1 MKKDR
6 FGNSIDLSVGYARGK
21 ILRGPGEE
29 MLREAQG
36 ARLIRRRAARMGPD
50 SIYAFT
56 GSTVEFPLQPEDL
69 PVHAQESIGP
79 ALFGP
84 SLRKLIL
91 THLGGRDNDE
101 VGVFNRTSAGIIA
114 VETALASKGEPILS
128 LVPGA
133 TSHPSVKM
141 GANLAGARLVE
152 TSSLQQFER
161 ELSASGGSLVVITGV
176 TSELQIMPQE
186 VFSESIRMT
195 TKSGRIALVDDAY
208 GARVRTVLYGQQP
221 ALQLGADLA
230 ITSNH
235 KAGLNGPRAGVLA
248 GRAAVVQRVV
258 ARAMELGLEARAPL
272 ALGVL
277 RSLEL
282 YRPHHLGSEVAIGK
296 ELYSALAA
304 RLGTTRVLKTAIG
317 PLIEV
322 DDILSIAQ
330 ERDRTASPAT
340 RVVPAEAASALGMLL
355 LEFYGILTVNAQA
368 MPGARVSLRLKP
380 TSSELERAGGVDTVV
395 KAVDDSLDR
404 LAAVIHSPEKIQG
417 LILGQPSQGS
427 GSGC

>member
-6 FGNSIDLSVGYARGK
+6 FGNSIDPSVGYARGK
-21 ILRGPGEE
+21 ILRGPDEE

-36 ARLIRRRAARMGPD
+36 ARLIRRRAARTGPE

-69 PVHAQESIGP
+69 ALRAQESVGP
-79 ALFGP
+79 ALFQP

-91 THLGGRDNDE
+91 THLGGRDSDE

-114 VETALASKGEPILS
+114 VETALASRGEPILS

-133 TSHPSVKM
+133 TSHPSVKL
-141 GANLAGARLVE
+141 GASLAGARLIE
-152 TSSLQQFER
+152 MSSLQQFER
-161 ELSASGGSLVVITGV
+161 ELSESEGSLVVITGV
-176 TSELQIMPQE
+176 TSELQIMPEE

-195 TKSGRIALVDDAY
+195 RESGRIALVDEAY
-208 GARVRTVLYGQQP
+208 GARVRTVLCGQQP

-230 ITSNH
+230 ITGNH

-258 ARAMELGLEARAPL
+258 ARAMEMGLEARAPL

-282 YRPHHLGSEVAIGK
+282 YRPSHLESEVAIGK
-296 ELYSALAA
+296 ELYSALAD
-304 RLGTTRVLKTAIG
+304 RLGTARVLETTIG
-317 PLIEV
+317 SLIEA

-330 ERDRTASPAT
+330 ERDQADSPVT
-340 RVVPAEAASALGMLL
+340 GVVPAEAAAALGMLL
-355 LEFYGILTVNAQA
+355 LEFHGILTVNAQA

-380 TSSELERAGGVDTVV
+380 SESELERVGGVDKVV

-404 LAAVIHSPEKIQG
+404 LATVIHSPERIQS
-417 LILGQPSQGS
+417 LILGQPSLD
-427 GSGC
+427 